1 MGNKTPQTPTFPD
14 LLENFRK
21 DLGYRLYC
29 HLPGEIVDFN
39 RTKLT
44 ATVKVALKRVIPD
57 YAAETGS
64 QQAGYPTLVDCP
76 VFVLTGGAGSIGADP
91 VAGDPCLIAVADR
104 NIDAWFQNGGQQ
116 APLSPRAHD
125 LSDSLVFVG
134 FRPLAKPL
142 VAARAAGE
150 AGISDASAA
159 VVVMGGRVSIRN
171 QADTLKAIIQDLIVQ
186 VEAVNT
192 GLAAE
197 SGTIPTAAAAATAA
211 NVQLLLILTRLLALL
226 Y

>member
-1 MGNKTPQTPTFPD
+1 MANKTPQTPTFPD
-14 LLENFRK
+14 AMENFRK

-29 HLPGEIVDFN
+29 HLPGEVVTFD
-39 RTKLT
+39 RTRMT
-44 ATVKVALKRVIPD
+44 ATVKVGLKRVIPD
-57 YAAETGS
+57 YVAKTGS
-64 QQAGYPTLVDCP
+64 KNAAYPTLTDCP

-91 VAGDPCLIAVADR
+91 APGDPCLIAVADR

-142 VAARAAGE
+142 VTERAAGE
-150 AGISDASAA
+150 AGVADASAA
-159 VVVMGGRVSIRN
+159 VVVMGGRISIRN
-171 QADTLKAIIQDLIVQ
+171 QADTLKAIIQDLITQ
-186 VEAVNT
+186 IEAVNA
-192 GLAAE
+192 GLVSDIAIVPHA
-197 SGTIPTAAAAATAA
+197 GAAAGTANA
-211 NVQLLLILTRLLALL
+211 QLLLILTRLLALL